1 MKPTVL
7 DQLLGVSALLR
18 EDMER
23 AFAGTNLS
31 ETRVHALWV
40 LHHAGPSTQQVLAS
54 ELAVTP
60 RSISALVDS
69 LEAAGYVER
78 RDHPADRRAVLVTLT
93 DAAAGMMTGME
104 ADHSRLAARLLE
116 AVPEADREAFTRGLD
131 AVLSQLGELVRGEAV
146 HYSIDASIAE
156 PGR

>member
-7 DQLLGVSALLR
+7 DQLLGVTALLR
-18 EDMER
+18 EDMDR
-23 AFAGTNLS
+23 TFAGTNLS

-40 LHHAGPSTQQVLAS
+40 LHHAGPSTQQVLAA
-54 ELAVTP
+54 ELSVTP
-60 RSISALVDS
+60 RSISALVDT

-93 DAAAGMMTGME
+93 AAAAGMMAGME
-104 ADHSRLAARLLE
+104 ADHAHLADRLLE

-131 AVLSQLGELVRGEAV
+131 SVLSQLSELVRDEAV
-146 HYSIDASIAE
+146 RYSIDASSAE
-156 PGR
+156 PGQ